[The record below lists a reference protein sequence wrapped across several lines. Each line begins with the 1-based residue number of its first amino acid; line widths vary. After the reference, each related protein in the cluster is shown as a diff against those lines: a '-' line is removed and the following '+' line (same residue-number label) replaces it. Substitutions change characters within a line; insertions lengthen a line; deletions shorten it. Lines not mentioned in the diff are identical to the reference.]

1 MTNQNQLTQ
10 STHPIQ
16 SSQSLQTLQS
26 SFPVVEVCT
35 GSYEDCLAAANGGAD
50 RVELNSALALG
61 GLSPTEA
68 TLKAVKRDTDL
79 QVICMVRPR
88 AAGFHYNDLEK
99 KIMFEEA
106 RSFLANGADG
116 IAFGFLEE
124 DGQIDQEA
132 TRKMIDLIHH
142 YGKEAVFHRAIDVTP
157 DYEKAFEILCELG
170 ADRVLTSG
178 QMPKAMDGMPRIAAM
193 QQKFGDQIQILAG
206 SGMNAS
212 NAKEM
217 IEKTG
222 IHQIHSSC
230 KSYACDPTT
239 TGNAVSYAYLEG
251 AHHDDY
257 DTVSENLVR
266 NLVGS
271 LRPDHSSL
279 KS

>member
-1 MTNQNQLTQ
+1 MNKQNELI
-10 STHPIQ
+10 HPI
-16 SSQSLQTLQS
+16 
-26 SFPVVEVCT
+26 VEVCA
-35 GSYEDCLAAANGGAD
+35 GSYEDCLAADHGGAD

-79 QVICMVRPR
+79 NVICMVRPR

-106 RSFLANGADG
+106 RSFLENGADG

-124 DGQIDQEA
+124 DGQIDQDA
-132 TRKMIDLIHH
+132 TRKMIELIHR
-142 YGKEAVFHRAIDVTP
+142 YGKEAVFHSAIDVTP
-157 DYEKAFEILCELG
+157 DYEKAFELLCEFG

-178 QMPKAMDGMPRIAAM
+178 QMPKAMEGIEQIAAM
-193 QQKFGDQIQILAG
+193 QKKFGDQIQILAG

-212 NAKEM
+212 NAREM

-230 KSYACDPTT
+230 KSYAADPTT
-239 TGNAVSYAYLEG
+239 TGTAVTYAYLDGE
-251 AHHDDY
+251 HHDDY
-257 DTVSENLVR
+257 DVVSEELVR
-266 NLVGS
+266 NLVNR
-271 LRPDHSSL
+271 LHSPRL
-279 KS
+279 PEND